1 MSRYHKREYNGK
13 VQHNMAHDL
22 VIVGGGPA
30 GVTAALRA
38 RELGAHVKLIERHQL
53 GGTST
58 NDGVVPTRVLAKA
71 ARLMRESA
79 QFADYGLRLEGKPTV
94 DFAAVLNRTKEVI
107 GELHDKKQLKAHLER
122 VGVVVHDR
130 AGSARFLDPYTLQT
144 EHHGSI
150 TGDRFVLCVG
160 GYARRLPIPGGE
172 FALTTS
178 DIWSLKESP
187 SSVAIIGGGA
197 SGCQLGSVFEAFG
210 ARVTLLDIAPHL
222 LMMEDISIS
231 LEIEAQFRH
240 RGIDVET
247 GIRGIERIDR
257 LEPGFRLTYS
267 GASGEARSVD
277 VDLVLASVGWP
288 GNTDPLNLSA
298 AGVEVNR
305 GFVQVND
312 YLQSSAPHIYAAG
325 DITGRSMLVQS
336 AGHQARIA
344 VENALLPYTQA
355 AREQL
360 VPHGGFTDPEYGG
373 VGMTEAKAREH
384 HDVITA
390 TVPYADLDRAVIDDR
405 RVGFC
410 KLVAD
415 RRRNIILGAHVVGE
429 QAVEIASTVSAG
441 MAGHLQVQQFAELEL
456 AYPTFVAVIGLAAR
470 QIAREIGA
478 VEVQP
483 EWRELKAVRAHEW
496 ERSSTAEDGG

>member
-1 MSRYHKREYNGK
+1 MT
-13 VQHNMAHDL
+13 HNL

-38 RELGAHVKLIERHQL
+38 RELGAHVTLIERHQL
-53 GGTST
+53 GGTCT

-71 ARLMRESA
+71 ARLMRESE
-79 QFADYGLRLEGKPTV
+79 QFADYGLRLSGKLTV
-94 DFAAVLNRTKEVI
+94 DFSAVIDRTKEVVQ
-107 GELHDKKQLKAHLER
+107 ELHDKKQLKDHLER
-122 VGVVVHDR
+122 VGVIVHDH
-130 AGSARFLDPYTLQT
+130 AGSARFIDPYTLQT
-144 EHHGSI
+144 DYHGSI
-150 TGDRFVLCVG
+150 TGDRFILCVG
-160 GYARRLPIPGGE
+160 GHARRLPIPGGE
-172 FALTTS
+172 FALTSS
-178 DIWSLKESP
+178 DIWTLRELPASA
-187 SSVAIIGGGA
+187 AIIGGGA

-222 LMMEDISIS
+222 LMMEDIAIS
-231 LEIEAQFRH
+231 LEIEAQFRR
-240 RGIDVET
+240 RGIEVET
-247 GIRGIERIDR
+247 GIQGIQRIDR
-257 LEPGFRLTYS
+257 LDKGFRLTYS
-267 GASGEARSVD
+267 GASGESRSVD

-288 GNTDPLNLSA
+288 GNLDALNLSA

-305 GFVQVND
+305 GYIQVDD
-312 YLQSSAPHIYAAG
+312 YLRTSAPHIYAAG

-344 VENALLPYTQA
+344 VENALLSYTQP

-373 VGMTEAKAREH
+373 VGMTEAKARQH

-405 RVGFC
+405 CVGFC
-410 KLVAD
+410 KLIAD
-415 RRRNIILGAHVVGE
+415 RRRNLILGAHVVGE
-429 QAVEIASTVSAG
+429 QAVEIVSTVSAG
-441 MAGHLQVQQFAELEL
+441 MAGRLQVQQFAELEL
-456 AYPTFVAVIGLAAR
+456 AYPTFVAIIGLAAR

-478 VEVQP
+478 IEVQP

-496 ERSSTAEDGG
+496 ERSSLLDEK